1 MTRDLKVY
9 VEDILDS
16 IAKIESYTQTV
27 TEERFYHDS
36 QVQDAVLRRLEI
48 IGEAAKHIPQEI
60 RDCYPRIP
68 WKQIAGMRDVLI
80 HDYFGV
86 NLHRVWKVVTE
97 ELRELQAT
105 LQQIQHEIPD
115 EYSAQSSG

>member
-1 MTRDLKVY
+1 MTRDLRVY
-9 VEDILDS
+9 IEDILDS

-48 IGEAAKHIPQEI
+48 IGEAAKHIPQGV
-60 RDCYPRIP
+60 RDRYPKIP

-97 ELRELQAT
+97 ELGELKAT
-105 LQQIQHEIPD
+105 LQHIQHEIPD
-115 EYSAQSSG
+115 EYSTQ